1 MQPSDPKQIKTC
13 GTLMITQERVV
24 KDILFTIKT
33 DGLEAAMQLFETL
46 NKFFSI
52 EPGWPETALEIRTL
66 FAELRKVE
74 EDEKKIE
81 KEVDRR
87 LAELQKE
94 RIQAIYLTINQ
105 SQSVQE
111 EKIDNKFE
119 SGSNSQVFN
128 GNVTG
133 DFNKDKN

>member
-1 MQPSDPKQIKTC
+1 MQPSDPKQIQTS
-13 GTLMITQERVV
+13 GTLMITQEGVV
-24 KDILFTIKT
+24 KEILFTIKS
-33 DGLEAAMQLFETL
+33 DGLEEAKHFFNTL
-46 NKFFSI
+46 NNHFSI
-52 EPGWPETALEIRTL
+52 EPGWAKTALEIRTL
-66 FAELRKVE
+66 FAELRKE

-87 LAELQKE
+87 LAEIQKKM
-94 RIQAIYLTINQ
+94 IPAIYLTVNQ
-105 SQSVQE
+105 LQSVQE

-133 DFNKDKN
+133 DFNKEKN

>member
-81 KEVDRR
+81 KEVDLR